1 MTPLFD
7 RATILVRTQ
16 AQKEIIDITGRV
28 QGVVDTLGIGQGAVL
43 LYCPHTTCA
52 LTVNEVADPSVRGDV
67 SRALA
72 ALVPKIPFRHS
83 EGNSPAHFLAALLGP
98 SLLLPVEEGGL
109 ALGTWQGVYLCEFD
123 GPRTRSVWV
132 YPLSVDAPKTRD

>member
-1 MTPLFD
+1 MN
-7 RATILVRTQ
+7 RATFQVRTRA
-16 AQKEIIDITGRV
+16 AQEILDITTRV
-28 QGVVDTLGIGQGAVL
+28 QEVLADLGLVDGAVL

-52 LTVNEVADPSVRGDV
+52 LTVNEVADPDVRGDV

-72 ALVPKIPFRHS
+72 ALVPQVPFRHS

-98 SLLLPVEEGGL
+98 SLLLPVEEGRL

-132 YPLSVDAPKTRD
+132 YPLAAG

>member
-1 MTPLFD
+1 MNRGTFQ
-7 RATILVRTQ
+7 VRTRA
-16 AQKEIIDITGRV
+16 AQEVLDITPRV
-28 QGVVDTLGIGQGAVL
+28 QETLVGLGLREGAVL

-52 LTVNEVADPSVRGDV
+52 LAVNEVADPDVRADV

-72 ALVPKIPFRHS
+72 ALVPHIPFRHG
-83 EGNSPAHFLAALLGP
+83 EGNSPAHLLATLLGP
-98 SLLLPVEEGGL
+98 SLLLPVEGGRL

-132 YPLSVDAPKTRD
+132 YPLSVDAPGVRD

>member
-1 MTPLFD
+1 MN
-7 RATILVRTQ
+7 RAAFQVRTRA
-16 AQKEIIDITGRV
+16 AQEILDITTRV
-28 QGVVDTLGIGQGAVL
+28 QEVLADLGLVDGAVL

-52 LTVNEVADPSVRGDV
+52 LTVNEVADPDVRGDV

-72 ALVPKIPFRHS
+72 ALVPQVPFRHS

-98 SLLLPVEEGGL
+98 SLLLPVEGGRL

-132 YPLSVDAPKTRD
+132 YPLAAG

>member
-1 MTPLFD
+1 MN
-7 RATILVRTQ
+7 RATFQVRTRA
-16 AQKEIIDITGRV
+16 AQEILDITTRV
-28 QGVVDTLGIGQGAVL
+28 QEALADLGLVDGAVL

-52 LTVNEVADPSVRGDV
+52 LTVNEVADPDVRGDV

-72 ALVPKIPFRHS
+72 ALVPQVPFRHS

-98 SLLLPVEEGGL
+98 SLLLPVEGGRL

-132 YPLSVDAPKTRD
+132 YPLAAG